1 MLRQP
6 DARERRGG
14 AAERYGAERADQHR
28 HHLPRA
34 VGGGQAGGGQVPAAA
49 DAGDPGAGGDRLLRG
64 DRRRGAD
71 GEADERVQ
79 PAQNQPADR
88 LGGGDRLGD
97 RRRGDAQVRA
107 GDVSQPVP
115 AAGKP
120 AAEISHKETVMNEG
134 IACCPENRTSTREA
148 VVDAMLASGDEL
160 AQLQPALNLLSPP
173 LNATPGEA
181 LLASC
186 YEAGADH
193 NADEATRAVSAL
205 PAAVVRSATPSLQR
219 SGLLCMAAG
228 ALSAR
233 QLPLTHNRLCDVA
246 GQFAR
251 AIPEGDE
258 EAGSGFYTV
267 RSVSLPVYR
276 RLRRDN
282 HSHSVCLQ
290 QALLHLLAW
299 KSESPWA
306 RQQAQRL
313 LWQGGVLG
321 EKGEFAL
328 LTLDDELRERQIV
341 WPALR
346 SLLAVTGFLVRFPA
360 GPVFSD

>member
-1 MLRQP
+1 
-6 DARERRGG
+6 
-14 AAERYGAERADQHR
+14 
-28 HHLPRA
+28 
-34 VGGGQAGGGQVPAAA
+34 
-49 DAGDPGAGGDRLLRG
+49 
-64 DRRRGAD
+64 
-71 GEADERVQ
+71 
-79 PAQNQPADR
+79 
-88 LGGGDRLGD
+88 
-97 RRRGDAQVRA
+97 
-107 GDVSQPVP
+107 
-115 AAGKP
+115 
-120 AAEISHKETVMNEG
+120 MNEG

-219 SGLLCMAAG
+219 SGLLYMAAG

-299 KSESPWA
+299 KSDSPWA

>member
-1 MLRQP
+1 MC
-6 DARERRGG
+6 A
-14 AAERYGAERADQHR
+14 
-28 HHLPRA
+28 LPI
-34 VGGGQAGGGQVPAAA
+34 
-49 DAGDPGAGGDRLLRG
+49 
-64 DRRRGAD
+64 
-71 GEADERVQ
+71 
-79 PAQNQPADR
+79 
-88 LGGGDRLGD
+88 
-97 RRRGDAQVRA
+97 
-107 GDVSQPVP
+107 S
-115 AAGKP
+115 
-120 AAEISHKETVMNEG
+120 EISHKETVMNEG

-276 RLRRDN
+276 RLWRDN

-299 KSESPWA
+299 KSDSPWA

>member
-1 MLRQP
+1 
-6 DARERRGG
+6 
-14 AAERYGAERADQHR
+14 
-28 HHLPRA
+28 
-34 VGGGQAGGGQVPAAA
+34 
-49 DAGDPGAGGDRLLRG
+49 
-64 DRRRGAD
+64 
-71 GEADERVQ
+71 
-79 PAQNQPADR
+79 
-88 LGGGDRLGD
+88 
-97 RRRGDAQVRA
+97 
-107 GDVSQPVP
+107 
-115 AAGKP
+115 
-120 AAEISHKETVMNEG
+120 MNEG

-276 RLRRDN
+276 RLWRDN
-282 HSHSVCLQ
+282 HSHS
-290 QALLHLLAW
+290 
-299 KSESPWA
+299 
-306 RQQAQRL
+306 
-313 LWQGGVLG
+313 
-321 EKGEFAL
+321 
-328 LTLDDELRERQIV
+328 
-341 WPALR
+341 
-346 SLLAVTGFLVRFPA
+346 
-360 GPVFSD
+360 

>member
-1 MLRQP
+1 
-6 DARERRGG
+6 
-14 AAERYGAERADQHR
+14 
-28 HHLPRA
+28 
-34 VGGGQAGGGQVPAAA
+34 
-49 DAGDPGAGGDRLLRG
+49 
-64 DRRRGAD
+64 
-71 GEADERVQ
+71 
-79 PAQNQPADR
+79 
-88 LGGGDRLGD
+88 
-97 RRRGDAQVRA
+97 
-107 GDVSQPVP
+107 
-115 AAGKP
+115 
-120 AAEISHKETVMNEG
+120 MNEG

-290 QALLHLLAW
+290 QA
-299 KSESPWA
+299 
-306 RQQAQRL
+306 QRL

-341 WPALR
+341 WPGLR